1 MKYIVAVFI
10 LFFISGCGLKPSLD
24 DPKLSNVQLDL
35 EKFLVGDLVAY
46 GQFQDVLGNVSRR
59 FKVNMNGEWDGTN
72 LKLTEDFEYSDG
84 TTEQRIWY
92 LKKTGEQ
99 AWNGTAKGVIGQA
112 EGLENGDTFYWNY
125 TIDLPVPDGTMRVTF
140 DDYMWL
146 ISDDRMLNKAYMSK
160 FGVPLGEVTIMF
172 EKL

>member
-1 MKYIVAVFI
+1 MKHIVAVFI
-10 LFFISGCGLKPSLD
+10 LFLISGCGLKPSLD

-59 FKVNMNGEWDGTN
+59 FIVNMNGEWDGTN
-72 LKLTEDFEYSDG
+72 LKLTEDFVYSDG

-146 ISDDRMLNKAYMSK
+146 ISEDRLLNKAYMSK

>member
-1 MKYIVAVFI
+1 MKYIATVV
-10 LFFISGCGLKPSLD
+10 LLLFISGCGLKPSID
-24 DPKLSNVQLDL
+24 DPKLSDVQLDL

-59 FKVNMNGEWDGTN
+59 FVVDMTGEWDGSN

-92 LKKTGEQ
+92 LKKVGEQ
-99 AWNGTAKGVIGQA
+99 GWSGTADGVIGEA
-112 EGLENGDTFYWNY
+112 KGLENGDAFYWNY

-140 DDYMWL
+140 DD
-146 ISDDRMLNKAYMSK
+146 
-160 FGVPLGEVTIMF
+160 
-172 EKL
+172 